1 MARDSRFE
9 ARLLTQALD
18 AIETRLSEL
27 EQAPSLDV
35 VSEGLSD
42 AARAF
47 DAAVREVAA
56 P

>member
-1 MARDSRFE
+1 MARDSRSE

-18 AIETRLSEL
+18 AIETRLAAL
-27 EQAPSLDV
+27 EREADLDV
-35 VSEGLSD
+35 VSDGLGD

-47 DAAVREVAA
+47 DAAVREVAT